1 MICET
6 GRQLIVTIVKK
17 GWAQEVIQASRNA
30 GASGGTII
38 PARGTGI
45 HEMQT
50 LLGLRIEPE
59 KDVILTIVDPEQ
71 TDKILEAIV
80 TVAELEKPAT
90 GIVFVV
96 NLDKVAGR
104 VHMIREKEEE
114 D

>member
-17 GWAQEVIQASRNA
+17 GWAQEVIRASRDA
-30 GASGGTII
+30 GASGGTVI

-59 KDVILTIVDPEQ
+59 KDVILTIVNPDQ
-71 TDKILEAIV
+71 TDEILEAIV
-80 TVAELEKPAT
+80 KVADLEKPGT
-90 GIVFVV
+90 GIVFVI

-104 VHMIREKEEE
+104 VHMTM
-114 D
+114 DG

>member
-71 TDKILEAIV
+71 TDKILE
-80 TVAELEKPAT
+80 LS
-90 GIVFVV
+90 
-96 NLDKVAGR
+96 
-104 VHMIREKEEE
+104 
-114 D
+114 